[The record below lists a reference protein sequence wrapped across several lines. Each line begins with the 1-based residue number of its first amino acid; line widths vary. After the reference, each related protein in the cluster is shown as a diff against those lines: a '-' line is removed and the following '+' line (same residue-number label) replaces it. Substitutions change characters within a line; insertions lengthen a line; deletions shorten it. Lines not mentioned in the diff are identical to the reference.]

1 MLNSLNG
8 KKKMSNFKESLKDG
22 QKSEQAILSI
32 IQKKY
37 PTAEMMQGYYKYYD
51 IFVSEKNIGVEVKKD
66 VKSQETGNLVVE
78 VEFNGYPSAL
88 STTRAD
94 YWVFDD
100 GESYIWIETDKLRHI
115 CNEFKEIR
123 TFVGNGDTKP
133 KKAHLIP
140 KHIIKN
146 YSCLI
151 TNIP

>member
-1 MLNSLNG
+1 
-8 KKKMSNFKESLKDG
+8 MSSFYESLESGK
-22 QKSEQAILSI
+22 EIERLVLSTI
-32 IQKKY
+32 KKKY
-37 PTAEMMQGYYKYYD
+37 PTAYIIEGYYKYYD
-51 IFVSEKNIGVEVKKD
+51 IFIPEKNIGVEVKRD
-66 VKSQETGNLVVE
+66 EKSKYTGNFVVE

-100 GESYIWIETDKLRHI
+100 GESYIWIEPSKLRSIVH
-115 CNEFKEIR
+115 NFGRIR
-123 TFVGNGDTKP
+123 EFVGKGDTRA

-151 TNIP
+151 TKFQ

>member
-1 MLNSLNG
+1 
-8 KKKMSNFKESLKDG
+8 MSNFKESLKDG

-37 PTAEMMQGYYKYYD
+37 PTAEMMKGYYKYYD

-88 STTRAD
+88 STSRAD

-100 GESYIWIETDKLRHI
+100 GECYIWIEIDKLRYI
-115 CNEFKEIR
+115 CREFKQIR

-151 TNIP
+151 TKFQ

>member
-1 MLNSLNG
+1 
-8 KKKMSNFKESLKDG
+8 MSNFKESLKDG

-78 VEFNGYPSAL
+78 VEFNGKPSAL
-88 STTRAD
+88 STSRAD

-100 GESYIWIETDKLRHI
+100 GESYIWIETDRLRHI
-115 CNEFKEIR
+115 CREFKQIR

-151 TNIP
+151 TKLP

>member
-1 MLNSLNG
+1 
-8 KKKMSNFKESLKDG
+8 MSNFKESLKDG

-51 IFVSEKNIGVEVKKD
+51 IFIPEKNLGVEVKRD
-66 VKSQETGNLVVE
+66 EKSKYTGNFVVE

-94 YWVFDD
+94 YWVFYD
-100 GESYIWIETDKLRHI
+100 GESYIWIEPSKLKSIVH
-115 CNEFKEIR
+115 NFGQIR
-123 TFVGNGDTKP
+123 EFVGKGDTKP

-140 KHIIKN
+140 KYIIKDHA
-146 YSCLI
+146 CLI
-151 TNIP
+151 TKFQ

>member
-1 MLNSLNG
+1 
-8 KKKMSNFKESLKDG
+8 MSNFKESLKDG
-22 QKSEQAILSI
+22 KKSEEAILSI
-32 IQKKY
+32 IKQKY
-37 PTAEMMQGYYKYYD
+37 PTAYIIDGYYKYYD
-51 IFVSEKNIGVEVKKD
+51 IFIPEKNLGIEVKKD
-66 VKSQETGNLVVE
+66 VKSQETGNLVIE

-100 GESYIWIETDKLRHI
+100 GESYIWIETDKLRYI
-115 CNEFKEIR
+115 CREFKEIR

-151 TNIP
+151 TKLP

>member
-1 MLNSLNG
+1 
-8 KKKMSNFKESLKDG
+8 MSNFKESLKDV

-78 VEFNGYPSAL
+78 VEFNGKPSAL

-100 GESYIWIETDKLRHI
+100 GESYIWIETDKLRYI
-115 CNEFKEIR
+115 CREFKEIR

-151 TNIP
+151 TKLP